1 MIFIKI
7 TIGILFLIANL
18 YSQNIK
24 YSCLIDNDIMLS
36 ILKTESHKDKAIGYP
51 YLISF
56 NNVRDQKIIKKTS
69 IKKYL
74 LDNRTIDCKN
84 EDTCIKI
91 TKTLLQVGINNL
103 DLGAFQINYKFHKFK
118 IKKYFNI
125 SESYYIACNYIEDNV
140 KKYGKNW
147 YAVAG
152 YHSFSLTHNLE
163 YQKNLKRNYQKILAY
178 KNN

>member
-1 MIFIKI
+1 MLGK
-7 TIGILFLIANL
+7 LFLSICLLPFLLFAN
-18 YSQNIK
+18 NINK
-24 YSCLIDNDIMLS
+24 CKLDPS
-36 ILKTESHKDKAIGYP
+36 ILVTIAKVEKNKKRKAGYP

-56 NNVRDQKIIKKTS
+56 NNKSDAIFIRKKLGKTIFLDQ
-69 IKKYL
+69 
-74 LDNRTIDCKN
+74 RTIDCKN
-84 EDTCIKI
+84 KKLCKDITNFLVSQKI
-91 TKTLLQVGINNL
+91 TNL
-103 DLGAFQINYKFHKFK
+103 DLGPFQINYKFHKFK